1 MRHRA
6 GSIMAPILLV
16 LLLLAGWELAV
27 VVFDT
32 PAYILPAPTAIV
44 ATFFAQFTTL
54 LHHAVITLAEIVL
67 GLALGALAG
76 FALALAVL
84 YSPLLDRALYPL
96 IIASQ
101 MIPVFAIA
109 PLLIVWMGFG
119 LWPKATVA
127 ALIGFFPIVVN
138 ASDGLRAPNEASIE
152 LLRSM
157 GASKGQILL
166 KLRVPSSLPTLF
178 AGLKVATTLCVVG
191 ATIGEWVGASRGLGY
206 LMLQSNALLR
216 VDLVFAAIL
225 MLSLLGLLL
234 FGGLRIIESRALRWR
249 RADRDVAS

>member
-1 MRHRA
+1 MRRVGA
-6 GSIMAPILLV
+6 VAMPLLLLFFLLV
-16 LLLLAGWELAV
+16 LWEVAV
-27 VVFDT
+27 GLFDT
-32 PAYILPAPTAIV
+32 PAYILPAPTAV
-44 ATFFAQFTTL
+44 LATFFARFPTL
-54 LHHAVITLAEIVL
+54 LHHAAITLAEIVL
-67 GLALGALAG
+67 GLVLGGLAG
-76 FALALAVL
+76 VALALAVL
-84 YSPLLDRALYPL
+84 YSRTLERALYPL

-119 LWPKATVA
+119 LWPKAVVA

-138 ASDGLRAPNEASIE
+138 ASDGLRTPSRASIE
-152 LLRSM
+152 LFRSM
-157 GASKGQILL
+157 GASEMQILR
-166 KLRVPSSLPTLF
+166 KLRLPSSLPTLL

-234 FGGLRIIESRALRWR
+234 FGGLRIIEGRVLRWR
-249 RADRDVAS
+249 RAERDANS

>member
-1 MRHRA
+1 MRRF
-6 GSIMAPILLV
+6 GSIAAPILLL
-16 LLLLAGWELAV
+16 LLLLAAWELAV
-27 VVFDT
+27 GTLDT

-44 ATFFAQFTTL
+44 ATFFTQFPTL
-54 LHHAVITLAEIVL
+54 LHHAAVTLAEIVL
-67 GLALGALAG
+67 GLMLGGLAG

-84 YSPLLDRALYPL
+84 YSPLLERALFPL

-138 ASDGLRAPNEASIE
+138 ASDGLRAPNEESIE
-152 LLRSM
+152 LFRSM
-157 GASKGQILL
+157 GASERQVLW
-166 KLRVPSSLPTLF
+166 KLRLPSSLPTLF

-234 FGGLRIIESRALRWR
+234 FGGLRIIERRVLRWR
-249 RADRDVAS
+249 NAEGDGTS